1 MLEVEFLDIN
11 DNPPKFTSPPE
22 IIRIPEKLENKILT
36 PLFTFT
42 VTDADIDQNAMVRFR
57 LIDCPVLGYENNFD
71 IFFCKNESSVDL
83 SSFNLILAGFSIN
96 FISGELS
103 VLTVLAKTLS
113 TEVTCKVTAS
123 DLGATNQLSSTIEV
137 LIKPTLQ
144 ALITAVDWENEATG
158 KNFLA
163 TIYQK
168 R

>member
-1 MLEVEFLDIN
+1 M
-11 DNPPKFTSPPE
+11 
-22 IIRIPEKLENKILT
+22 T
-36 PLFTFT
+36 P
-42 VTDADIDQNAMVRFR
+42 
-57 LIDCPVLGYENNFD
+57 
-71 IFFCKNESSVDL
+71 
-83 SSFNLILAGFSIN
+83 FNLILAGFSIN

-137 LIKPTLQ
+137 LIKPTLR

-158 KNFLA
+158 TIFFA

-168 R
+168 